1 MKAATSPSS
10 SSLYSTYHC
19 RTVSDD
25 TNERYKRTLQSINKT
40 ETESLNIE
48 KIKTAKD
55 MIRDSLELFYLPQ
68 DKLTFTNSITH
79 KIELRWL

>member
-25 TNERYKRTLQSINKT
+25 TNERYKRTLQSINL
-40 ETESLNIE
+40 ESLNIE